1 MYGLKGVIIPYKKLI
16 KDGFDFNEYD
26 YKANLL
32 INTGKEIVTLE
43 NVLIINDMAICI
55 NTDKTNVFIT
65 KPSENKNVTIQR
77 IDNIG
82 LN

>member
-43 NVLIINDMAICI
+43 NVLIINEMAICI

>member
-16 KDGFDFNEYD
+16 KDGFDFSEYD

-32 INTGKEIVTLE
+32 INTGKEIVMLE
-43 NVLIINDMAICI
+43 NVLIINEMAICI

-77 IDNIG
+77 IDNIE

>member
-32 INTGKEIVTLE
+32 ITTGKEVLMLE

-55 NTDKTNVFIT
+55 NADGTNVFIT

-77 IDNIG
+77 IDNIE

>member
-32 INTGKEIVTLE
+32 ITKGKEVLMLE